1 MRHPKDKPGLTRRQ
15 LLRGAAA
22 AAAGAGAAG
31 VLAGCQNTT
40 TPIGFCED
48 TGDGTVAAG
57 GDGGGGAGLA
67 SSLVVPKPVGPGGLP
82 LPRSTNSIEWAIVDD
97 NPRIQDGL
105 PTEGGTLQVFNY
117 ADYIDPALVKKF
129 RQEFDCE
136 VEIGTYNSSD
146 EAVAK
151 LNSGEVT
158 YDVVI
163 GLSASVIVQLQARQ
177 LMQPLNHSY
186 LPNLAA
192 NVWPELQSPYYDI
205 GAHFTVPYVVWQ
217 DGIGWRNDKIDTD
230 IGAMDV
236 PWEIFW
242 QSEPYKGKVGILDD
256 KRDALSMPMQRDAMA
271 RGAVA
276 DVNTEDAETIAKA
289 GQALQELTGISNVK
303 VTITQYQTLPEAKS
317 WLHQCWSGDLLSG
330 IFYYLPEG
338 TPPEVLSFWGPE
350 SGGVVQNDFLF
361 VTRAAERPVLAH
373 ALLNFLLDEQNA
385 YDNFVNFNG
394 YTPPQNT
401 ITAERLIDEGLI
413 PPSLETAVT
422 RPEQFT
428 VNEALLQLTVPGE
441 QLWDQAWSEFR
452 AG

>member
-1 MRHPKDKPGLTRRQ
+1 
-15 LLRGAAA
+15 
-22 AAAGAGAAG
+22 
-31 VLAGCQNTT
+31 
-40 TPIGFCED
+40 
-48 TGDGTVAAG
+48 
-57 GDGGGGAGLA
+57 
-67 SSLVVPKPVGPGGLP
+67 
-82 LPRSTNSIEWAIVDD
+82 
-97 NPRIQDGL
+97 
-105 PTEGGTLQVFNY
+105 
-117 ADYIDPALVKKF
+117 
-129 RQEFDCE
+129 
-136 VEIGTYNSSD
+136 
-146 EAVAK
+146 
-151 LNSGEVT
+151 
-158 YDVVI
+158 
-163 GLSASVIVQLQARQ
+163 VIVQLQARQ

-192 NVWPELQSPYYDI
+192 NIWPELQSPFYDV
-205 GAHFTVPYVVWQ
+205 GSHFSVPYVVWQ

>member
-1 MRHPKDKPGLTRRQ
+1 MRHPKDRPGLTRRQ

-40 TPIGFCED
+40 TPIGFCEE
-48 TGDGTVAAG
+48 TGEGTVA
-57 GDGGGGAGLA
+57 GGGGGGETTLA
-67 SSLVVPKPVGPGGLP
+67 ASLVVPKPVGPGGLP
-82 LPRSTNSIEWAIVDD
+82 LPRTTNSVEWAITDD
-97 NPRIQDGL
+97 NPRIADGL
-105 PTEGGTLQVFNY
+105 PSEGGTLEVFNY
-117 ADYIDPALVKKF
+117 ADYIDPGLVKKF
-129 RQEFDCE
+129 RQQFDCK
-136 VEIGTYNSSD
+136 VKIGTYNSSD

-163 GLSASVIVQLQARQ
+163 GLSGSVIVQLQARQ

-186 LPNLAA
+186 LPNLE
-192 NVWPELQSPYYDI
+192 NVWPELQSPFYDV
-205 GAHFTVPYVVWQ
+205 GSHYTVPYTVWQ

-230 IGAMDV
+230 IAGMDV
-236 PWEIFW
+236 PWDIFW
-242 QSEPYKGKVGILDD
+242 QSEAYKGKVGILDD

-271 RGAVA
+271 RGTVA
-276 DVNTEDAETIAKA
+276 DVNSEDPDVIAKA
-289 GQALQELTGISNVK
+289 GQALQELTGIANVK
-303 VTITQYQTLPEAKS
+303 VTITQYQTLAEAKS
-317 WLHQCWSGDLLSG
+317 WLHQAWSGDLLAG
-330 IFYYLPEG
+330 AIYYLPKG
-338 TPPEVLSFWGPE
+338 TPADVLSFWGPP

-361 VTRAAERPVLAH
+361 VTKASQRPVLAH
-373 ALLNFLLDEQNA
+373 AFLNFLLDEQNA

-394 YTPPQNT
+394 YTPPQKT

-413 PPSLETAVT
+413 PSTLENAVT
-422 RPEQFT
+422 RPEQF
-428 VNEALLQLTVPGE
+428 VSNEGLLQLTVQGE

>member
-1 MRHPKDKPGLTRRQ
+1 MRHPKDRPGLTRRQ

-40 TPIGFCED
+40 TPIGFCEE
-48 TGDGTVAAG
+48 TGDGTVAG
-57 GDGGGGAGLA
+57 GNGGGLA
-67 SSLVVPKPVGPGGLP
+67 SNLVVPKPVGPGGLP
-82 LPRSTNSIEWAIVDD
+82 LPRTTNSIEWAILDD
-97 NPRIQDGL
+97 NPRIEDGL

-129 RQEFDCE
+129 RQEFDCG
-136 VEIGTYNSSD
+136 VEIGTYNSTD

-163 GLSASVIVQLQARQ
+163 GLSGSVIVQLQARQ

-192 NVWPELQSPYYDI
+192 NVWPELQSPFYDI
-205 GAHFTVPYVVWQ
+205 GSHFSVPYVVWQ

-230 IGAMDV
+230 IAAMDV
-236 PWEIFW
+236 PWDIFW

-289 GQALQELTGISNVK
+289 GDALQELTEIANVK

-317 WLHQCWSGDLLSG
+317 WLHQSWSGDLLSG
-330 IFYYLPEG
+330 AFYYLPEG
-338 TPPEVLSFWGPE
+338 TPPDVLSFWGPE

-361 VTRAAERPVLAH
+361 VTKAAERPVLAH
-373 ALLNFLLDEQNA
+373 AFLNFLLDEQNA

-394 YTPPQNT
+394 YTPPQQA

-413 PPSLETAVT
+413 PPTLETAVV

-428 VNEALLQLTVPGE
+428 VNEALLQLTVEGE

>member
-1 MRHPKDKPGLTRRQ
+1 
-15 LLRGAAA
+15 
-22 AAAGAGAAG
+22 
-31 VLAGCQNTT
+31 
-40 TPIGFCED
+40 
-48 TGDGTVAAG
+48 
-57 GDGGGGAGLA
+57 
-67 SSLVVPKPVGPGGLP
+67 
-82 LPRSTNSIEWAIVDD
+82 
-97 NPRIQDGL
+97 
-105 PTEGGTLQVFNY
+105 
-117 ADYIDPALVKKF
+117 
-129 RQEFDCE
+129 
-136 VEIGTYNSSD
+136 
-146 EAVAK
+146 
-151 LNSGEVT
+151 
-158 YDVVI
+158 
-163 GLSASVIVQLQARQ
+163 
-177 LMQPLNHSY
+177 
-186 LPNLAA
+186 
-192 NVWPELQSPYYDI
+192 
-205 GAHFTVPYVVWQ
+205 
-217 DGIGWRNDKIDTD
+217 
-230 IGAMDV
+230 
-236 PWEIFW
+236 
-242 QSEPYKGKVGILDD
+242 
-256 KRDALSMPMQRDAMA
+256 
-271 RGAVA
+271 
-276 DVNTEDAETIAKA
+276 
-289 GQALQELTGISNVK
+289 VK

>member
-48 TGDGTVAAG
+48 TGEGTVAAG
-57 GDGGGGAGLA
+57 NGGGTGLA

-82 LPRSTNSIEWAIVDD
+82 LPRTTNSIEWAILDD
-97 NPRIQDGL
+97 NPRIEDGL

-129 RQEFDCE
+129 RQEFDCG

-163 GLSASVIVQLQARQ
+163 GLSGSVIVQLQARQ

-192 NVWPELQSPYYDI
+192 NIWPELQSPFYDV
-205 GAHFTVPYVVWQ
+205 GSHFSVPYVVWQ

-230 IGAMDV
+230 IAAMDV
-236 PWEIFW
+236 PWDVFW

-289 GQALQELTGISNVK
+289 GDALQELTGISNVK

-317 WLHQCWSGDLLSG
+317 WLHQAWSGDLLSG
-330 IFYYLPEG
+330 AFYYLPEG
-338 TPPEVLSFWGPE
+338 TPPDVLSFWGPE
-350 SGGVVQNDFLF
+350 SGGVVQNDILL
-361 VTRAAERPVLAH
+361 VTKAAERPVLAH
-373 ALLNFLLDEQNA
+373 AFLNFLLDEQNA

-394 YTPPQNT
+394 YTPPQVT

-413 PPSLETAVT
+413 PPTLETAVT
-422 RPEQFT
+422 RPEQFA
-428 VNEALLQLTVPGE
+428 VNEALLQLTVEGE